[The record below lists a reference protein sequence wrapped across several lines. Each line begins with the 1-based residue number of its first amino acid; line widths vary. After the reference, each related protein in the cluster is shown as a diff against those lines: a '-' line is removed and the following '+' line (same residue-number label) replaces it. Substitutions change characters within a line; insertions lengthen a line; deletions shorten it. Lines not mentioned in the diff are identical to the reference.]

1 MSTYKERFVLEHEQ
15 CRDRAN
21 KLENMLECFE
31 RGTLDFVP
39 TCPISLLYEQLEVMR
54 HYQAILEERA
64 QIEDVELTEV

>member
-21 KLENMLECFE
+21 KLENMLERFE

-54 HYQAILEERA
+54 HYQSILEERA
-64 QIEDVELTEV
+64 KIEDVELTEV